1 MFPLRIDMHYD
12 LQERTLYR
20 FLSQSHTT
28 APRTA
33 IEMIEQIIRPFP
45 IRFHPFVGSFNP
57 IMVIRRN
64 TACPRPGTG
73 TTQRQY
79 QSEEEYCF

>member
-12 LQERTLYR
+12 LQERTLCR

-33 IEMIEQIIRPFP
+33 IEMIEHSLAELKF
-45 IRFHPFVGSFNP
+45 
-57 IMVIRRN
+57 
-64 TACPRPGTG
+64 A
-73 TTQRQY
+73 
-79 QSEEEYCF
+79 